1 MSFENIK
8 AAIALLMEQASET
21 PEDAHEI
28 YEEVREKLA
37 ELRAFGLPLPEDLVR
52 LEERLKAELEAS
64 SDARN
69 GDGESAAD

>member
-8 AAIALLMEQASET
+8 AAIALLMEQATET

-52 LEERLKAELEAS
+52 LEERLKAELEGRGGETA
-64 SDARN
+64 DN
-69 GDGESAAD
+69 GDPAAD